1 MQFAKR
7 ILLIAATTAL
17 AMIASTEA
25 QAMVVD
31 CRAFPREIR
40 YLCSWCRARDF
51 LSNRNSYRLL
61 YDFWGDHSYL
71 N

>member
-7 ILLIAATTAL
+7 IVLIAATAAL
-17 AMIASTEA
+17 AIIASTEA

-40 YLCSWCRARDF
+40 YLCSWAHGF
-51 LSNRNSYRLL
+51 LSNRRAYRLL
-61 YDFWGDHSYL
+61 YIMSAANIFYL
-71 N
+71 S